1 MLNCSC
7 YTVPMMFDYLLPF
20 DLSVARAA
28 DRLRTLCGSFL
39 TPVFK
44 GITLCGNFGL
54 IFIFSA
60 IVMLFFRKTRK
71 SGTAALIALSFG
83 ALFTNI
89 VLKHAVARDRPFAD
103 PSSEFYL
110 FWKAAGC
117 LTEKG
122 YSFPSGHTTA
132 ASAFSFTLFYQYN
145 KRYSWAFL
153 AIPLLMGFTR
163 VYFSVHFASDVLGG
177 IIVGFA
183 AATIAYFIVR
193 AISKTLRK
201 RNNACKKAEPR

>member
-1 MLNCSC
+1 
-7 YTVPMMFDYLLPF
+7 MMFDYLLPF

-28 DRLRTLCGSFL
+28 DRLRALCGSFL

-54 IFIFSA
+54 IFILSA
-60 IVMLFFRKTRK
+60 FIMLFFRKTRK

-89 VLKHAVARDRPFAD
+89 ILKNTVARDRPFAD

-122 YSFPSGHTTA
+122 YSFPSGHTA
-132 ASAFSFTLFYQYN
+132 AS
-145 KRYSWAFL
+145 
-153 AIPLLMGFTR
+153 
-163 VYFSVHFASDVLGG
+163 FASVVALFMAGERKLWKPALVLACLIAVSRIYLYVHYPTDVLGG
-177 IIVGFA
+177 ILLGILSGY
-183 AATIAYFIVR
+183 IGYKIME
-193 AISKTLRK
+193 KLRN
-201 RNNACKKAEPR
+201 R